1 MGEAAKALRPISLEE
16 YLDREAQAQTKHEL
30 VEGFLHAMA
39 GASRDHALLVT
50 NLALVLGPLARRRGC
65 RLFVADM
72 KLKVG
77 ERTVYY
83 PDLMVVCAPPPANP
97 YYEEEPCLVVE
108 VLSPTT
114 EAIDRR
120 EKLWRYLSLPSL
132 QGYILVHTQER
143 RVELYRREGEQILYQ
158 ATTEGEL
165 PLPCLEGNLPLAEA
179 YAGVDLEAP

>member
-1 MGEAAKALRPISLEE
+1 MGEAAKALRPLSLEE
-16 YLDREAQAQTKHEL
+16 YLEREARSPTKHEL
-30 VEGFLHAMA
+30 VEGLPYAMA
-39 GASRDHALLVT
+39 GASRAHALLVT
-50 NLALVLGPLARRRGC
+50 NLALVLGPLARQRGC
-65 RLFVADM
+65 RLYVTDT

-77 ERTVYY
+77 ESTVYY

-97 YYEEEPCLVVE
+97 YYEEDPCLVVE
-108 VLSPTT
+108 VPSPST